1 MEKISK
7 NNFKKLIIKLDL
19 KYSIRRKYA
28 GIVIL

>member
-28 GIVIL
+28 DIVIL